1 MSQPSTLGLLL
12 TFSCFER
19 EEYDGDS
26 RDTSAVVVVPF
37 PLLVLLMETIVL
49 PI

>member
-1 MSQPSTLGLLL
+1 MSQAGTLGLLL
-12 TFSCFER
+12 IFSCFER

-26 RDTSAVVVVPF
+26 RDTTAVVVV